1 MIAVQEDALEFVR
14 RLEGGWDCIIFDPPY
29 LSESNIY
36 SYKGEIHRQ
45 NENIIKK
52 ESLSRWKSALDMT
65 YRLTISKRYLD
76 DLEKEIIKKR
86 APKGFWIRFSNKRWE
101 AEYNINWYKG
111 RSYGGLG
118 GYILRNTEY
127 IMIDAWSGAKPD
139 LKIGMFE
146 TEEHEVPKGEIA
158 LAKPVSLITKLL
170 RFCRATKVLDP
181 FAGSYS
187 TYKACLRL
195 NIEVDTCDLY
205 VPPPIISSN
214 ELFS

>member
-29 LSESNIY
+29 LPEDNIY
-36 SYKGEIHRQ
+36 SNKVDIYGSNTKKKANYRWK
-45 NENIIKK
+45 NAFNII
-52 ESLSRWKSALDMT
+52 
-65 YRLTISKRYLD
+65 YRLTISKQYLEE
-76 DLEKEIIKKR
+76 LEREIVKKR
-86 APKGFWIRFSNKRWE
+86 APRGFWIRFSNKRWD
-101 AEYNINWYKG
+101 AGYKG

-127 IMIDAWSGAKPD
+127 IMIDSWGGAKPD

-146 TEEHEVPKGEIA
+146 TEEHDPPKGEIA

-195 NIEVDTCDLY
+195 DVEIDTCDLY